1 MTYGKIVAL
10 TRQAIVNDDLR
21 AFDRLVTAFGYAA
34 RRKENQLVYAQRQAA
49 GNYTAPRNNLGDDAL
64 SYEALSA
71 MRAAMRKQTGLAG
84 EKLNLAAAY
93 LIVPPSLEGLAY
105 QLTSPNYVAA
115 TQLTT
120 SEFRSGGRTA
130 LEPVV
135 EAVLEDT
142 SATAWY
148 AVASS
153 GMVDTVEYC
162 YLDGAE
168 GPVTESKTGW
178 EIDGMEMKVRLDF
191 AAKAIDYRGM
201 YKSVPA

>member
-1 MTYGKIVAL
+1 M
-10 TRQAIVNDDLR
+10 
-21 AFDRLVTAFGYAA
+21 
-34 RRKENQLVYAQRQAA
+34 
-49 GNYTAPRNNLGDDAL
+49 
-64 SYEALSA
+64 
-71 MRAAMRKQTGLAG
+71 
-84 EKLNLAAAY
+84 
-93 LIVPPSLEGLAY
+93 AY
-105 QLTSPNYVAA
+105 QLTSPNYVPA

-120 SEFRSGGRTA
+120 SEFRTGGRTA

-142 SATAWY
+142 STTAWY
-148 AVASS
+148 AAANT

-168 GPVTESKTGW
+168 GPVSESKTGW